1 MPDILS
7 IFVFFFFL
15 SLMPRR
21 ECCAF
26 SNGEYVKS
34 GLAEFAIRIVNATEE
49 VNLSFVVI
57 TA

>member
-7 IFVFFFFL
+7 IFVSFFFL
-15 SLMPRR
+15 SLLPRL

-26 SNGEYVKS
+26 SNEEYVKS
-34 GLAEFAIRIVNATEE
+34 GLAEFEIRIVNATEE